1 MTFDAE
7 DNSFP
12 LSRNQDALPS
22 LLAHIFELFDVVYF
36 EETPIFT
43 TVFTDVSLESLLQG
57 ASIRA

>member
-12 LSRNQDALPS
+12 LSRHQDALPS

-36 EETPIFT
+36 EAR
-43 TVFTDVSLESLLQG
+43 ES
-57 ASIRA
+57 